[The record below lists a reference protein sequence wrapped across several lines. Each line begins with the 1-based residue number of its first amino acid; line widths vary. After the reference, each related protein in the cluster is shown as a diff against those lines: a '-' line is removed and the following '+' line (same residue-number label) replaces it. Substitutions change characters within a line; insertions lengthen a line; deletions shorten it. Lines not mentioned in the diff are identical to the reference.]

1 MAYESWLLSDLA
13 LFPGI
18 SLTCETHQEEVREAR
33 EYFKKTGNVDG
44 ALQRFP
50 RYLTAERALV
60 SASWI
65 LQTLNIIKF
74 YLSFLMFHLIPF
86 EC

>member
-1 MAYESWLLSDLA
+1 MLL
-13 LFPGI
+13 FFRI
-18 SLTCETHQEEVREAR
+18 SLTYETHQEEVKEAR

-65 LQTLNIIKF
+65 HAHCCIRFI
-74 YLSFLMFHLIPF
+74 FLISASSMFHLIPL
-86 EC
+86 EW